1 MTCRACKDIG
11 WIEVAQDDLRPCNYC
26 NNVVGPTK
34 AEVVALAVGF
44 IGLFL
49 LMLSWGR

>member
-1 MTCRACKDIG
+1 MTCRTCKDLG
-11 WIEVAQDDLRPCNYC
+11 WVEVAQDDLRPCLRC
-26 NNVVGPTK
+26 NHVVGATK

>member
-1 MTCRACKDIG
+1 MTCPVCNDVG
-11 WIEVAQDDLRPCNYC
+11 WTETTKDDLRPCLRC
-26 NNVVGPTK
+26 NHVVGATK